1 MKSPR
6 DRNKSRRDLDQAQ
19 KKRANAEQAEQIQ
32 RSIVNYNIISNNLI
46 NSFQITVHINFKMLL
61 FFIRAK
67 VTVPA

>member
-19 KKRANAEQAEQIQ
+19 KKGANAEQAEQIQ